1 MARPAGIE
9 PTTKNLEGSCSI
21 QLSYGR
27 TRQGAEPSRVAHNIE
42 IAPHAV
48 KLCGAWAS
56 RIMLRQKTATKLQS
70 QGCSWANFTARL
82 PAHLHNPYSQRLNL
96 SIPFTEPR
104 HSTAPKPA
112 ANTAAKPPHNLCW
125 HTGKL
130 VSAQACLL
138 AHRLTRCALTRP
150 LASRLLAPP
159 QGKFLAYHV
168 LDAKPP
174 ARKPTSNLAAH
185 HVREQ
190 FCR

>member
-1 MARPAGIE
+1 MARPRGIE
-9 PTTKNLEGSCSI
+9 PLTKNLEGSCSI

-27 TRQGAEPSRVAHNIE
+27 TGTGAEPSRVAHNIE

-112 ANTAAKPPHNLCW
+112 ANTAAKA
-125 HTGKL
+125 T
-130 VSAQACLL
+130 AQSLL
-138 AHRLTRCALTRP
+138 AHRQACSRTGMPAGAPANP
-150 LASRLLAPP
+150 LRIGTPA
-159 QGKFLAYHV
+159 G
-168 LDAKPP
+168 KPP
-174 ARKPTSNLAAH
+174 ARPTAGQVPCLS
-185 HVREQ
+185 RP
-190 FCR
+190 

>member
-1 MARPAGIE
+1 MICNPCWEPCWELKKSLWFINHKDLILLARPRGIE
-9 PTTKNLEGSCSI
+9 PLTKNLEGSCSI

-27 TRQGAEPSRVAHNIE
+27 TGTGAEPCRVAHNIE

-70 QGCSWANFTARL
+70 QGSSWANFTARL

-112 ANTAAKPPHNLCW
+112 ANTAAKA
-125 HTGKL
+125 T
-130 VSAQACLL
+130 AQSLL
-138 AHRLTRCALTRP
+138 AHRQAC
-150 LASRLLAPP
+150 
-159 QGKFLAYHV
+159 
-168 LDAKPP
+168 
-174 ARKPTSNLAAH
+174 
-185 HVREQ
+185 
-190 FCR
+190 